1 MTSIGIGISG
11 WRYRGWRNSFWRYAE
26 DVNTDFVCMRLHGKG
41 TLYSGEYPDTAFDQW
56 VSRIQEWAAGRE
68 PHDAQR
74 IATIPMHKHRAR
86 DVFCYFDNDLKVHA
100 PFAAARMMSR
110 LGETGVVVEN
120 DSAGL
125 QQSLW
130 TSEEMADLL
139 AKKK

>member
-1 MTSIGIGISG
+1 M
-11 WRYRGWRNSFWRYAE
+11 AE
-26 DVNTDFVCMRLHGKG
+26 
-41 TLYSGEYPDTAFDQW
+41 
-56 VSRIQEWAAGRE
+56 GRE

-74 IATIPMHKHRAR
+74 IAAITTHKHQSH

-100 PFAAARMMSR
+100 PFDGARMMSR
-110 LGETGVVVEN
+110 LGKIGVVVEN
-120 DSAGL
+120 DTAGL